1 MEPISEEKRAAVLTA
16 SCDFMKDPKSL
27 REVLR
32 GMHMVNSADGFQ
44 IWTEKYMSSSMV
56 TQRGYTCR
64 VVSIRDRDVLAG
76 RTDSQRHAK

>member
-1 MEPISEEKRAAVLTA
+1 
-16 SCDFMKDPKSL
+16 MKDPKSL

-32 GMHMVNSADGFQ
+32 GMVNSADGFQ

-56 TQRGYTCR
+56 IQRGYTCR